1 MALTTSTLPSGPI
14 ASSNPAVPNLGVTAG
29 SPSGGTFTQ
38 GAALPNIT
46 TTQTT
51 ATAAPQF
58 YTCYLSNLANQ
69 GQQAASN
76 AQYVGAQPLQQQAF
90 CQVAKNAGNYQPTL
104 NAAICAANQVKGTN
118 LACAVGNYG
127 QSNIAM
133 NLAPQTTSGIVGTG
147 QFGSTRGAGA
157 LAENIANADLGITQ
171 LQEQALQQCQA
182 NKLAAANTLGN
193 LATTQQN
200 LGLGCVNALSTLGAQ
215 QQTIAQNQQ
224 LFPLQQLTNE
234 SALLRGYTMP
244 TSTAQSYT
252 GPIPG
257 AYAASPLQQ
266 IAGIG
271 ALAAGISC
279 TALGKSIGSGIG
291 SAMCSISKYLFGCA
305 GNTVSD
311 ATQAARNAS
320 GTAGINSGNP
330 IPNIGCGSMP
340 TNPNGTIDYSGNNWG
355 GG

>member
-1 MALTTSTLPSGPI
+1 MALPTSTLPSGPI

-29 SPSGGTFTQ
+29 SPQGGTFTQ

-46 TTQTT
+46 TTQTS

-58 YTCYLSNLANQ
+58 YTCYLSNLASQ
-69 GQQAASN
+69 GQQSAQN

-104 NAAICAANQVKGTN
+104 NSAICAANQVKGTN

-133 NLAPQTTSGIVGTG
+133 NLAPQTTAGIVGAG

-157 LAENIANADLGITQ
+157 LAQNLSNADLGITQ

-182 NKLAAANTLGN
+182 NKIAAANTLGN

-200 LGLGCVNALSTLGAQ
+200 LGIGCVNALSTLGAQ

-224 LFPLQQLTNE
+224 LFPMQQLTNE
-234 SALLRGYTMP
+234 SQLLRGYTMP

-257 AYAASPLQQ
+257 AYQASPLQQ
-266 IAGIG
+266 VAGLG

-279 TALGKSIGSGIG
+279 TALGKSIGCAASQG
-291 SAMCSISKYLFGCA
+291 MTTLSKYLFG
-305 GNTVSD
+305 NTNSQLPSCY
-311 ATQAARNAS
+311 ATGSCGIPGCDTYNAV
-320 GTAGINSGNP
+320 
-330 IPNIGCGSMP
+330 IP
-340 TNPNGTIDYSGNNWG
+340 
-355 GG
+355 

>member
-1 MALTTSTLPSGPI
+1 MAALPSN
-14 ASSNPAVPNLGVTAG
+14 NPAIPNICATAG
-29 SPSGGTFTQ
+29 SPQGGSFTQ

-46 TTQTT
+46 TTQTS

-69 GQQAASN
+69 GQTAVQNS
-76 AQYVGAQPLQQQAF
+76 QYVGAQPLQQQAF
-90 CQVAKNAGNYQPTL
+90 QQAGQNVGNYQPAL
-104 NAAICAANQVKGTN
+104 SDAICAANQVKGTN
-118 LACAVGNYG
+118 LACAIGNYG

-133 NLAPQTTSGIVGTG
+133 NLAPQTTSGIVGAG

-157 LAENIANADLGITQ
+157 LAQNIANADLGITQ
-171 LQEQALQQCQA
+171 LQGQALQQCQA

-193 LATTQQN
+193 LATTTQN

-224 LFPLQQLTNE
+224 LFPMQQLTNE
-234 SALLRGYTMP
+234 SQLLRGYTMP
-244 TSTAQSYT
+244 TSTASSYT

-266 IAGIG
+266 IAGMG

-279 TALGKSIGSGIG
+279 TALGKAIVLWDSN
-291 SAMCSISKYLFGCA
+291 AVCSISKYLFGK
-305 GNTVSD
+305 
-311 ATQAARNAS
+311 
-320 GTAGINSGNP
+320 NS
-330 IPNIGCGSMP
+330 C
-340 TNPNGTIDYSGNNWG
+340 TNPQPGVCGPTPCIPPNAVPGTCGNYGPTPTGGNIACYYSCCAFN
-355 GG
+355 

>member
-1 MALTTSTLPSGPI
+1 MAALPSN
-14 ASSNPAVPNLGVTAG
+14 NPAIPNIGATAG
-29 SPSGGTFTQ
+29 SPQGGSFTQ

-46 TTQTT
+46 TTQTS

-69 GQQAASN
+69 GQTAVQNS
-76 AQYVGAQPLQQQAF
+76 QYVGAQPLQQQAF
-90 CQVAKNAGNYQPTL
+90 QQAGQNVGNYQPAL
-104 NAAICAANQVKGTN
+104 SAAICAANQVKGTN
-118 LACAVGNYG
+118 LACAIGNYG

-133 NLAPQTTSGIVGTG
+133 NLAPQTTSGIVGAG

-193 LATTQQN
+193 LATTTQN

-224 LFPLQQLTNE
+224 LFPMQQLTNE
-234 SALLRGYTMP
+234 SQLLRGYTMP
-244 TSTAQSYT
+244 TSTASSYT

-266 IAGIG
+266 IAGMG

-279 TALGKSIGSGIG
+279 TALGKAIGLGASN
-291 SAMCSISKYLFGCA
+291 AVCSISDYLFGKKSC
-305 GNTVSD
+305 
-311 ATQAARNAS
+311 
-320 GTAGINSGNP
+320 
-330 IPNIGCGSMP
+330 
-340 TNPNGTIDYSGNNWG
+340 TNPQPGVCGPTPCIPPNAVPGTCGNYGPTPTGGNIACYYSCCAFN
-355 GG
+355 